1 MTDPIT
7 KGRRWGAPAID
18 RHEDYIVAR
27 RQEGYSIRQ
36 LQRVLRK
43 RGIYSSK
50 STISRYLRDL
60 PKERLQHRP
69 AAGAHRKSGI
79 SGRQRFV
86 SEVPAET
93 VKKNFRGR
101 NAKAQAEH
109 WVRRGLALSTPR
121 HRNRSDGLIH
131 SLGTK
136 RNYEG
141 VLKRFCTW
149 IQHNR
154 LRDLEHA
161 TPQIAMRYLEERA
174 GRVAQKTLDLDRQA
188 IQFLFR
194 QTMGRDIRLV
204 RVKSTYCSGRR
215 LAEKPRAY
223 TRTQL
228 LVVTGSMSARAGL
241 AARLCY
247 AAGLRAQEVL
257 TIRPR
262 SEQSPSGHRTW
273 SSDRFAGRAG
283 VVYTVAGKGGLRREV
298 MLPRDLATELEQY
311 RLSKPKS
318 VNDRGI
324 YYKAHYDL
332 TGGNSLS
339 RAWQRSSDRVL
350 GWSTGLHGLRHG
362 YAQDRMTELAA
373 IGFGREER
381 QAIVSQELGHFR
393 ITETESYL
401 R

>member
-1 MTDPIT
+1 MNDPIA
-7 KGRRWGAPAID
+7 KGRRWGAPALD
-18 RHEDYIVAR
+18 RHEDYIVAK
-27 RQEGYSIRQ
+27 RQGGCSIRQ
-36 LQRVLRK
+36 LQRLLRK
-43 RGIYSSK
+43 RGVHSSK
-50 STISRYLRDL
+50 STISRYLRAL
-60 PKERLQHRP
+60 PEERLQHRP
-69 AAGAHRKSGI
+69 AVVERRKNAASGRSGI
-79 SGRQRFV
+79 V
-86 SEVPAET
+86 SEVPSET

-101 NAKAQAEH
+101 SAKAQAEH
-109 WVRRGLALSTPR
+109 WVRRGLALNTPR
-121 HRNRSDGLIH
+121 HRNRNDGLIH

-141 VLKRFCTW
+141 VLKRFGEW
-149 IQHNR
+149 IQRNQ

-161 TPQIAMRYLEERA
+161 TPQTAMRYLEERA
-174 GRVAQKTLDLDRQA
+174 GQVGQKTLDLDRQA

-194 QTMGRDIRLV
+194 QTMGKNIRLV
-204 RVKSTYCSGRR
+204 CIKSTYRGGRR
-215 LAEKPRAY
+215 LAAKPRAY
-223 TRTQL
+223 TRSQL
-228 LVVTGSMSARAGL
+228 EAVTGSMSDRAGL

-262 SEQSPSGHRTW
+262 SEQPPSGHRTW
-273 SSDRFAGRAG
+273 SDDRFAGRSG
-283 VVYTVAGKGGLRREV
+283 VVYTVSGKGGLRREV
-298 MLPRDLATELEQY
+298 MIPRDLANELEQL